1 MSDINHKLSP
11 KIGQKVKS
19 SCIFRNKKKEKNRK
33 IIGQRWNSIY
43 LTAFLTLP
51 RTLGHLNSIK
61 VYRDHK
67 IFVVSRIS
75 TMFLSVGTYAALF
88 RVKKWIWMFTKR
100 QNKAQRINKDI
111 LIEIRRT
118 TNAPSNCCI
127 KPKVVTIIVNVD
139 DLLIQFYAKAFFL
152 NH

>member
-1 MSDINHKLSP
+1 MSDINHKLPP

-19 SCIFRNKKKEKNRK
+19 SYIFRTKRKNRK
-33 IIGQRWNSIY
+33 IIGQRS
-43 LTAFLTLP
+43 
-51 RTLGHLNSIK
+51 NSIK

-75 TMFLSVGTYAALF
+75 TMFLLVGTYVALF
-88 RVKKWIWMFTKR
+88 RMKKRILMFTKR

-118 TNAPSNCCI
+118 TDASSNSCI
-127 KPKVVTIIVNVD
+127 SLEPKVVTIIVNMD
-139 DLLIQFYAKAFFL
+139 DLLILFYAKVFF
-152 NH
+152 